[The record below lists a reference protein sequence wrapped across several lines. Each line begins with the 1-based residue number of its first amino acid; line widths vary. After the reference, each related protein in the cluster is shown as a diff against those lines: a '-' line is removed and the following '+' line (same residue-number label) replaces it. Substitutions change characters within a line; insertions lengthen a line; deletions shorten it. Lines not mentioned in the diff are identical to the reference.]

1 MGVSL
6 SASEKYLPHGSFLLS
21 QQMRYLP
28 QNIKKASEANRRLA
42 VRTRLELVTSCVTGR
57 HSNQLN

>member
-1 MGVSL
+1 MMFVMFSI
-6 SASEKYLPHGSFLLS
+6 P
-21 QQMRYLP
+21 
-28 QNIKKASEANRRLA
+28 A